1 MPPKGHAILSASSSD
16 RWLHCPPSAKLCET
30 YEDKSSN
37 YAAEGTDAHS
47 LCEYKLRKALGMKAT
62 DPTKNL
68 DWYNAE
74 MDDCATGYA
83 CFIMEL
89 WEEAKQTCSDPV
101 VLIEQ
106 RVDFSRWVEQG
117 FGTSDAILISD
128 GTMHVI
134 DYKHGLGILVSAE
147 DNPQMKCYALGALEL
162 FDDIYDIDT
171 VSMTIYQPRRQN
183 VSTYE
188 VSKDDL
194 YQWADEVLKPTA
206 DLAFSGDG
214 NFLCGD

>member
-1 MPPKGHAILSASSSD
+1 MPPKGHALLSASSSD
-16 RWLHCPPSAKLCET
+16 RWLHCPPSARLCEA
-30 YEDKSSN
+30 YEDKGSD
-37 YAAEGTDAHS
+37 YAAEGTDAHA
-47 LCEYKLRKALGMKAT
+47 LCEYKLRKALGMEAT
-62 DPTKNL
+62 DPTKSL

-74 MDDCATGYA
+74 MEDCATGYA
-83 CFIMEL
+83 SFIMEL
-89 WEEAKQTCSDPV
+89 LEDAKQTCSDPV

-183 VSTYE
+183 WSI
-188 VSKDDL
+188 S
-194 YQWADEVLKPTA
+194 
-206 DLAFSGDG
+206 
-214 NFLCGD
+214 LCRVT

>member
-1 MPPKGHAILSASSSD
+1 MPPKGHSILSASSSD
-16 RWLHCPPSAKLCET
+16 RWLHCPPSARLCET
-30 YEDKSSN
+30 YEDKGSD
-37 YAAEGTDAHS
+37 YAAEGTDAHA
-47 LCEYKLRKALGMKAT
+47 LCEYKLLKALGMEAT
-62 DPTKNL
+62 DPTKSL

-74 MDDCATGYA
+74 MEDCATGYA
-83 CFIMEL
+83 SFIMEL
-89 WEEAKQTCSDPV
+89 LEDAKQTCSDPV

-134 DYKHGLGILVSAE
+134 DYKHGLGILVCAE

-206 DLAFSGDG
+206 DLAFASDG
-214 NFLCGD
+214 NFL